1 MNALKNKLNLTVNQ
15 TRFWVSNPKAKLRS
29 QFSTGDEAV
38 DMVTFL
44 LQVMAILV
52 HRWHWWNCCC
62 YKTLFWSNF
71 SVNFFAVNLVIR
83 LSCYV
88 AVLLLNKFSCFSL
101 SFNRTGLS
109 QSHIRDIVVPHR
121 ARIGKINKVLSASYS
136 PTVGSN
142 WSHLCSKHC
151 SSSPQK
157 TGFSKSIKSS
167 VSNIIYRV
175 RN

>member
-88 AVLLLNKFSCFSL
+88 AVLLLNKFFCFSL
-101 SFNRTGLS
+101 SFNKEMETVFFLGVTISPEGSLC
-109 QSHIRDIVVPHR
+109 
-121 ARIGKINKVLSASYS
+121 VLSTVTVKRPYNLSFENSYRC
-136 PTVGSN
+136 GR
-142 WSHLCSKHC
+142 SHCNNVARDLLRSELE
-151 SSSPQK
+151 
-157 TGFSKSIKSS
+157 TYWRLLI
-167 VSNIIYRV
+167 
-175 RN
+175 

>member
-1 MNALKNKLNLTVNQ
+1 MNALKNKLNLAVNQ

-29 QFSTGDEAV
+29 QFSTGDESV

-101 SFNRTGLS
+101 SFNKEMETAFSWALS
-109 QSHIRDIVVPHR
+109 YLRKEVSVCSRPWLWKRPYNLSFKIVTCGQSHCNNVARDLLR
-121 ARIGKINKVLSASYS
+121 SALETY
-136 PTVGSN
+136 
-142 WSHLCSKHC
+142 WRLL
-151 SSSPQK
+151 
-157 TGFSKSIKSS
+157 I
-167 VSNIIYRV
+167 
-175 RN
+175 